1 MAPELVVTILEK
13 DLVIYSYPL
22 MISLALLACAVITV
36 ILHRINGIS
45 IQRGVL
51 YIIVVL
57 ASALVFAR
65 LSHYLLNPEIY
76 SQPNISPWV
85 LKPGQFFMYGGY
97 VGGLILAALIAPFI
111 TGLHGL
117 RALDLTTPGL
127 ASTAI
132 FGKLGCLLHGCC
144 FGPPA
149 SPPLGLPVA
158 ENSRVFLHYQ
168 QIFVSDNSISIVQPA
183 YLTVLPIQLWESI
196 VGLIGLALA
205 LSMLRRPYP
214 SGLVFFLYFGLFSL
228 ARLGLHYLRVDQP
241 SATFQHYG
249 PFLYL
254 GCAVICAVGLILVK
268 WRSGKVSIKEFNHND
283 EYISI

>member
-76 SQPNISPWV
+76 SQSNISPWV

-97 VGGLILAALIAPFI
+97 VGGLTLAALISPCL
-111 TGLHGL
+111 TGLNGL
-117 RALDLTTPGL
+117 RALDLTAPGL
-127 ASTAI
+127 ASTAV
-132 FGKLGCLLHGCC
+132 FAKMGCFLHGCC

-149 SPPLGLPVA
+149 PPPLGLPVA
-158 ENSRVFLHYQ
+158 EGSRAFLHSQ
-168 QIFVSDNSISIVQPA
+168 QIWVAENSVSVYRPVDLTLLPVQM
-183 YLTVLPIQLWESI
+183 WESI
-196 VGLIGLALA
+196 VGLIGLALV

-241 SATFQHYG
+241 STAFQYYA

>member
-76 SQPNISPWV
+76 SQSNISPWV

-97 VGGLILAALIAPFI
+97 VGGLTLAALISPCL
-111 TGLHGL
+111 TGLNGL
-117 RALDLTTPGL
+117 RALDLTAPGL
-127 ASTAI
+127 ASTAV
-132 FGKLGCLLHGCC
+132 FAKMGCFLHGCC

-149 SPPLGLPVA
+149 PPPLGLPVA
-158 ENSRVFLHYQ
+158 EGSRAFLHSQ
-168 QIFVSDNSISIVQPA
+168 QIWVAENSVSVYRPVDLTLLPVQM
-183 YLTVLPIQLWESI
+183 WESI
-196 VGLIGLALA
+196 VGLIGLAMA
-205 LSMLRRPYP
+205 LSMLRRSYP
-214 SGLVFFLYFGLFSL
+214 SGTVFFLYFGLFSL
-228 ARLGLHYLRVDQP
+228 ARCGLHFLRVDQP
-241 SATFQHYG
+241 SATFQYYV

-254 GCAVICAVGLILVK
+254 GCAGICAVGLVLVMWK
-268 WRSGKVSIKEFNHND
+268 FGNNKESSRDKPYVSI
-283 EYISI
+283 